1 LKEDKGKSNY
11 SVGKKYCRKYEVCLY
26 HEGMFVHVAVC
37 MQLRLTSSN
46 REDKERPRQQRR
58 VVWITNENN

>member
-1 LKEDKGKSNY
+1 
-11 SVGKKYCRKYEVCLY
+11 LY

-58 VVWITNENN
+58 VVRITNENN